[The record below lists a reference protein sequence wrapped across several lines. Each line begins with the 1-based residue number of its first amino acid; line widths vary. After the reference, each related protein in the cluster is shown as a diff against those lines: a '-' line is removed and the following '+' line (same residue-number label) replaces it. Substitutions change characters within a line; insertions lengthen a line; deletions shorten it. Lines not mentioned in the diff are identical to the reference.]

1 MTVHEGK
8 RANAACV
15 DELDSTRF
23 TWAAVTRF
31 LRAETMIILGSS
43 IAAKLFTCYSH
54 PLQSLPASGLRLEM
68 VQISDKKKREVYFAS
83 PAKKILT
90 LKLNRA
96 FSVASNSTSCAEG

>member
-1 MTVHEGK
+1 M
-8 RANAACV
+8 
-15 DELDSTRF
+15 
-23 TWAAVTRF
+23 
-31 LRAETMIILGSS
+31 
-43 IAAKLFTCYSH
+43 AAKLFTPYSH
-54 PLQSLPASGLRLEM
+54 PLHSLPASGLRLEM